1 MRTITRL
8 VFALIAT
15 AIVLTFAFANA
26 ASEKNYMHGKRLMGF
41 IQFETIKTVTIG
53 TQVWTA
59 ENLSV
64 DKFRNGEIIPEAK
77 TAEDWTNLGLAEK
90 PCWCYYDF
98 DTTNGRLYGKL
109 YNWFAVNDKRGL
121 APTGFHIPTQQE
133 WLTLLGF
140 IGAAEIVGGKLKSKD
155 GWGPADGGKNG
166 EDTYGFRALPGG
178 YFSRSGY
185 GQDINDRGMWWSA
198 TFDGGISGYAFWIYG
213 SFPDLMTDIIETAN
227 GLSVRCVKNK

>member
-1 MRTITRL
+1 MKNFKKFVFIL
-8 VFALIAT
+8 MVANIVFAFVIT
-15 AIVLTFAFANA
+15 TSAN
-26 ASEKNYMHGKRLMGF
+26 EKNCRYGHSFQSLIRT
-41 IQFETIKTVTIG
+41 ETIKTVTIG
-53 TQVWTA
+53 AQVWTT

-77 TAEDWTNLGLAEK
+77 NAEDWTNLGLAEK
-90 PCWCYYDF
+90 PCWCYYNF
-98 DTTNGRLYGKL
+98 DTANGTKYGKL

-121 APTGFHIPTQQE
+121 APLGFHVPTQQE
-133 WLTLLGF
+133 WLTLSGF
-140 IGAAEIVGGKLKSKD
+140 IGAPEMAGGKLKSKE
-155 GWGPADGGKNG
+155 GWGPADGDKNG
-166 EDTYGFRALPGG
+166 DDAYGFRALPGG

-198 TFDGGISGYAFWIYG
+198 TSDGGISGYAFWIYG